1 MTGGYY
7 KRPSRLGRKGD
18 PRMHKAVAA
27 RVANPS
33 ITLLQALRDGGFNF
47 TAEGE
52 DDSTLVDSD
61 GVTLGQ
67 RKNQL
72 SRRLRLSKHSGD
84 LEDVEPDSR
93 QKATSSRAPCGVQT
107 SFKSLSQKNPQ
118 RASFKRGNSGL
129 SISDYEIDTIDID
142 GNGDASL
149 KIAKVSFLF
158 ISTKTIHNKCS
169 GMRLLTRKYP

>member
-1 MTGGYY
+1 MSGGYY

-47 TAEGE
+47 TAEGG

-61 GVTLGQ
+61 SVTLGQ

-84 LEDVEPDSR
+84 LEDVDPDSQQNAISTR
-93 QKATSSRAPCGVQT
+93 VPCSVQT
-107 SFKSLSQKNPQ
+107 SLRSLPQENAQ

-129 SISDYEIDTIDID
+129 SISDYEIETTAIE
-142 GNGDASL
+142 GNEDASL
-149 KIAKVSFLF
+149 KIAKVSL
-158 ISTKTIHNKCS
+158 
-169 GMRLLTRKYP
+169 

>member
-1 MTGGYY
+1 
-7 KRPSRLGRKGD
+7 
-18 PRMHKAVAA
+18 MHKAVAA

-33 ITLLQALRDGGFNF
+33 ITLLQALWDGGFNF
-47 TAEGE
+47 TTEGE
-52 DDSTLVDSD
+52 DDSTLIDSD
-61 GVTLGQ
+61 GVMLGQ

-84 LEDVEPDSR
+84 LEDVEPVSQ
-93 QKATSSRAPCGVQT
+93 QKVISSRAPCGGVQT
-107 SFKSLSQKNPQ
+107 SFRLFPQRNPQ

-158 ISTKTIHNKCS
+158 ISTKTSHNKCS